1 MKFSKLKSFISFCS
15 YGFTFLLGTYVSIPE
30 MGTNKNS
37 LFLTQVCMYSIAS
50 QVPHNSYALKAN
62 KGHWKMSVAE
72 FTIKPSSELKE
83 HFHCS

>member
-37 LFLTQVCMYSIAS
+37 LFFNTSLYVQYSFTSTTQF
-50 QVPHNSYALKAN
+50 LR
-62 KGHWKMSVAE
+62 
-72 FTIKPSSELKE
+72 T
-83 HFHCS
+83 